1 MRVEE
6 MFDSISQQLAQMV
19 VHVQE
24 VRQSN
29 IRLGERL
36 EALERRFDSFEH
48 RFEALEARLDSLE
61 HRFETLEHRFE
72 ALEARL
78 DSLEHRFD
86 SLEHRF
92 EALREDVEKKIDF
105 LAGKIDYHFGVLR
118 DELAQFR
125 ARIHDELYSQRYR
138 QAEVERRLDELEAR
152 VARLEERLR

>member
-6 MFDSISQQLAQMV
+6 MFDSISRQLAQMV

-36 EALERRFDSFEH
+36 EALEGRFDSLEG
-48 RFEALEARLDSLE
+48 RFDSLE
-61 HRFETLEHRFE
+61 R
-72 ALEARL
+72 
-78 DSLEHRFD
+78 RFD

-105 LAGKIDYHFGVLR
+105 LAGKIDYHSGVLR

-138 QAEVERRLDELEAR
+138 QAEVEKRLDELEAR

>member
-6 MFDSISQQLAQMV
+6 MFDSISRQLAQMV

-36 EALERRFDSFEH
+36 EALEGRFDS
-48 RFEALEARLDSLE
+48 LEG
-61 HRFETLEHRFE
+61 
-72 ALEARL
+72 
-78 DSLEHRFD
+78 RFD

-105 LAGKIDYHFGVLR
+105 LAGKIDYHSGVLR

-138 QAEVERRLDELEAR
+138 QAEVEKRLDELEAR

>member
-6 MFDSISQQLAQMV
+6 MFDSISRQLAQMV

-36 EALERRFDSFEH
+36 EALEGRFDS
-48 RFEALEARLDSLE
+48 LEG
-61 HRFETLEHRFE
+61 
-72 ALEARL
+72 
-78 DSLEHRFD
+78 RFD

-105 LAGKIDYHFGVLR
+105 LAGKIDYHSGVLR

>member
-36 EALERRFDSFEH
+36 EALERRFDSF
-48 RFEALEARLDSLE
+48 
-61 HRFETLEHRFE
+61 EHRFE